1 MSAFSLSCRELG
13 EGEPRAEKKTPV
25 CRTRWP
31 SGHGMHD
38 ALEKTRDLDSGEFT
52 GGDLTFFFHYN
63 LIKLYEKRNNPLPC
77 PLLSP
82 VG

>member
-1 MSAFSLSCRELG
+1 
-13 EGEPRAEKKTPV
+13 
-25 CRTRWP
+25 
-31 SGHGMHD
+31 MHD